1 MSNKTYSI
9 VAVGVLLLT
18 VIVLVISGMKADR
31 SADEASKSSLEV
43 VPAASDSAETE
54 VTEKKASKT
63 TAPAETEAAK
73 TTKKST
79 KKTKTTAAETTSAV
93 TTTTAAEDNYVEYKF
108 RSKKLLNEHF
118 EKHGG
123 EFDYATAAEYE
134 KGASDVINDPDALYK
149 VEAEDGDGIYYIEE
163 TNEFVVLS
171 TDGYIRTYF
180 KPSRGIDYFN
190 SQ

>member
-1 MSNKTYSI
+1 MSNKTYTL
-9 VAVGVLLLT
+9 VAVGVLLAT

-31 SADEASKSSLEV
+31 SADEASKSTLEV
-43 VPAASDSAETE
+43 VPAASDSAEPE
-54 VTEKKASKT
+54 ATEKKASKT
-63 TAPAETEAAK
+63 TEPAETEAAK

-79 KKTKTTAAETTSAV
+79 KKAKTTAAETTASV

-123 EFDYATAAEYE
+123 EFDYDTAAEYE
-134 KGASDVINDPDALYK
+134 KGASDVINNPDALYK